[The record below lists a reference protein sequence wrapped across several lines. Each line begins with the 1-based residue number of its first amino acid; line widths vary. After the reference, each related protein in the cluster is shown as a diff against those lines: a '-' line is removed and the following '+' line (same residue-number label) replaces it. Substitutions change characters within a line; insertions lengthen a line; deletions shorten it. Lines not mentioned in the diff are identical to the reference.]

1 MSGVTATSALPQLD
15 PRRSLADAVHHALR
29 DAITDGKLQPG
40 ARLMEVAIANHFDVS
55 PTPVRE
61 AIRRLEREGL
71 VETNPHRGASVA
83 LISAA
88 DMVNLYEIHEV
99 LEAFAVRQAA
109 ALPDRDIDHLD
120 MLLDTIDPIVEDPD
134 QTVFNRLDLRFHRAV
149 NDMSGNPQ
157 LAQLIEGIHRRIQA
171 ARVRYDIELPD
182 PPRHSQVQHRAI
194 LGAVKTGD
202 VDLAEQLTRDHI
214 RSVRSSVNRIL
225 GAAAPMAGKEGREPD
240 PLR

>member
-1 MSGVTATSALPQLD
+1 MAASATTDALPRLD

-29 DAITDGKLQPG
+29 DAITDGKLRPG

-109 ALPDRDIDHLD
+109 ALPGRDIAHLED
-120 MLLDTIDPIVEDPD
+120 LLDAIDPIVDVPD
-134 QTVFNRLDLRFHRAV
+134 QTGFNRLDLRFHRAL

-157 LAQLIEGIHRRIQA
+157 LTLLIEGIHRRIQA
-171 ARVRYDIELPD
+171 ARVRFDIELPER
-182 PPRHSQVQHRAI
+182 PRHSQVQHRGI
-194 LGAVKTGD
+194 LDAVSAGD
-202 VDLAEQLTRDHI
+202 ADLAEALTRDHI
-214 RSVRSSVNRIL
+214 RSVRGSVHRIL
-225 GAAAPMAGKEGREPD
+225 SETIPPVGKEGSE
-240 PLR
+240 